1 MIEGGECDV
10 LRETNGY
17 QRHIATLGPGDYF
30 GEMALLND
38 VTRNAPVRA
47 RTAMMDVL
55 MVSKKD
61 FEALKSSI
69 PAFREVFQRLAQ
81 DRSRKTATA

>member
-38 VTRNAPVRA
+38 VTGNAPVRA
-47 RTAMMDVL
+47 RTAMDVL

-69 PAFREVFQRLAQ
+69 PTFREVFQRLAK
-81 DRSRKTATA
+81 DRSSKRA